1 VIASRHSPRSS
12 WKLIDT
18 VLDMRL
24 HSRPDLN
31 NYGRYPTAM
40 EIFVEAEAMSR
51 FSCLKIEV
59 SPVVPEGSIALWK
72 DGGVVYIGKL
82 GDPIEDA
89 ECDTVM
95 LHPAD
100 YERLSKTEK

>member
-1 VIASRHSPRSS
+1 
-12 WKLIDT
+12 
-18 VLDMRL
+18 
-24 HSRPDLN
+24 
-31 NYGRYPTAM
+31 M

-72 DGGVVYIGKL
+72 DGEVVYIGKL
-82 GDPIEDA
+82 GDQIEDA